1 MRLQQKSTETA
12 HRNDVKC
19 RVRGEG
25 RMESASPSP
34 EPRHVCPGSLVQWKP
49 RRWVW
54 TPGPHR
60 ALSEDWGPACSPVS
74 PATPVAPPSLGT
86 SSTSS
91 SSVASLVWRLHVAT
105 LGPEPSGQEQPPC
118 RRVPALLVS
127 SPIGCLGASDLLHQL
142 SLLTGVWFRLCLGLA
157 IPVDGPS
164 PHQPQPPSPRGPAG
178 PCAVFSDAGTL
189 CSPESA

>member
-1 MRLQQKSTETA
+1 MPCE
-12 HRNDVKC
+12 
-19 RVRGEG
+19 RGGEDG
-25 RMESASPSP
+25 VSFPLPRASACLSWVPGEVEAP
-34 EPRHVCPGSLVQWKP
+34 AMGLEPRPPQGPERGLGTSLQPRQPG
-49 RRWVW
+49 
-54 TPGPHR
+54 H
-60 ALSEDWGPACSPVS
+60 ACSPALS
-74 PATPVAPPSLGT
+74 RNQP
-86 SSTSS
+86 TSS

-105 LGPEPSGQEQPPC
+105 LGPESSGQEQPPC